1 MIYGL
6 YLSATGVMSNSYRQ
20 DVIANNL
27 ANVET
32 DGFKRALAVFH
43 ERPPEGAVDPSRRSG
58 DPMLDRIG
66 GGRFASPTSFD
77 HGQGGLEPTGNP
89 LDLAVQGRGYFAV
102 APRRGG
108 NGPLLTRD
116 GGFMIDPAGDLVTA
130 DDPAMRVLNP
140 AKQPINLLGYAATD
154 LAVSSDG
161 VISAHG
167 QEVAR
172 VGTFDVPD
180 AAALTPIGGAK
191 FQPADPAAVRAVPSL
206 VHGGAVERSNVDA
219 TVEMTRLIDAQRQ
232 LEANATLLKIQD
244 STLGKLVNEA
254 ARIT

>member
-6 YLSATGVMSNSYRQ
+6 YLSATGVISNSFRQ

-32 DGFKRALAVFH
+32 GGFKRALAVFH
-43 ERPPEGAVDPSRRSG
+43 ERPPEAAVDPSRKSG

-66 GGRFASPTSFD
+66 GGRFVSPTAFD
-77 HGQGGLEPTGNP
+77 HGQGGLETTGNP
-89 LDLAVQGRGYFAV
+89 LDMAVQGRGYFAV
-102 APRRGG
+102 AGKAG
-108 NGPLLTRD
+108 APLLTRNGSFLIND
-116 GGFMIDPAGDLVTA
+116 AGNLVTSDGA
-130 DDPAMRVLNP
+130 ALPVLGP
-140 AKQPINLLGYAATD
+140 DRLPINLLGHAATD
-154 LAVSSDG
+154 LSVSADG

-180 AAALTPIGGAK
+180 AAGLEPVGGNR
-191 FQPADPAAVRAVPSL
+191 FRPADPAALAAAPALIR
-206 VHGGAVERSNVDA
+206 GGAVERSNVDA

-244 STLGKLVNEA
+244 STLGKLVNDVP
-254 ARIT
+254 RIA